1 MLPARTYRRH
11 IEKSKRAGN
20 TPLPSLVFVF
30 NSIGTPGEAMSRKRP
45 PLAALVLIAIV
56 VPISACG
63 SSAPGQAGGGS
74 DGPADSTATAHEKA
88 VKFAECIRSNGV
100 SVFPDPDASGQFAY
114 GIPSYS
120 SPLNPSSAAWQH
132 AIGACKSLEP
142 AGFMPT
148 SFTPKQLAARLKFAQ
163 CMRANGVPSFPDP
176 TPHGPLVDVQG
187 GQSIPGL
194 HATIQRCIR
203 LNPEAVQ

>member
-1 MLPARTYRRH
+1 MTRTRR
-11 IEKSKRAGN
+11 
-20 TPLPSLVFVF
+20 
-30 NSIGTPGEAMSRKRP
+30 
-45 PLAALVLIAIV
+45 PLAGLALISIAAV
-56 VPISACG
+56 ISACG
-63 SSAPGQAGGGS
+63 SSAPAQTGAGTGGS
-74 DGPADSTATAHEKA
+74 AGADTTAAAHEKA

-100 SVFPDPDASGQFAY
+100 SEFPDPDASGQFAY

-142 AGFMPT
+142 AAFMPT
-148 SFTPKQLAARLKFAQ
+148 SFTPTQLAARLKFAQ
-163 CMRANGVPSFPDP
+163 CMRANGMPSFPDP

-194 HATIQRCIR
+194 HATIQKCIR
-203 LNPEAVQ
+203 LNPEAIQ